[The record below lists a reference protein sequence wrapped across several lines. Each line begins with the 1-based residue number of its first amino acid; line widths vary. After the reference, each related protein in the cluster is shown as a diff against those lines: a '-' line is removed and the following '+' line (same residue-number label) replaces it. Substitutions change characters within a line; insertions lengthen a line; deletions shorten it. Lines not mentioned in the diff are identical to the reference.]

1 MKHMKCLKMSIRS
14 SVFVPNAEW
23 ILLAG
28 PRLKTKAPT
37 QAKVMQKPPCVE
49 KATNQMGLHC

>member
-1 MKHMKCLKMSIRS
+1 MKCLKMSIRS